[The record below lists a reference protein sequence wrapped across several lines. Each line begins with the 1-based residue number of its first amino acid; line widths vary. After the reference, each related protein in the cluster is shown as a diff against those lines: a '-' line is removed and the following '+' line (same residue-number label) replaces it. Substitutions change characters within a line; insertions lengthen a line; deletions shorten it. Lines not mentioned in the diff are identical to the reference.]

1 MIGKKESGVA
11 DEMPLFGADFL
22 LGGAERSG
30 AFGGAERS
38 EAFRGARAPREEGIP
53 KGRS

>member
-11 DEMPLFGADFL
+11 DEMSFFCLDFL

-30 AFGGAERS
+30 ACGEAPWS
-38 EAFRGARAPREEGIP
+38 EAFRGA
-53 KGRS
+53 